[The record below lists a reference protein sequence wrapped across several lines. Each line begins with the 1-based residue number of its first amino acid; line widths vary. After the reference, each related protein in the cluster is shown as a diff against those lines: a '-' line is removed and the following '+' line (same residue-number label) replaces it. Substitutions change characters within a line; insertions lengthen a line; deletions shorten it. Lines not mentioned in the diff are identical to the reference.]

1 MNGLRGKVA
10 IVTGAGRG
18 LGYAIV
24 ERLVTEGVSVA
35 ILALHA
41 ESVHD
46 AINNLGAD
54 RKDVI
59 GLVADVTLEE
69 EVRDAVA
76 RTVAAFGHLDI
87 MVNNAGTIV
96 ISPLVD
102 MTTEAWDHVVDVN
115 EHAVELRR
123 VEREAA
129 RQMIAQGRG
138 GRIING
144 ASGAGRRGGSLI
156 SAYSA
161 TKFGV
166 IGLTQSLAVELAP
179 HGITV
184 NAYCPGHVTS
194 TPMWDFIDREMAS
207 ITGEEI
213 GSARRAAESEAPLGR
228 AGKPEEVAAAVAFL
242 ASDEAPFITGESL
255 LIDGGLVRF

>member
-10 IVTGAGRG
+10 IVTGGGRG

-41 ESVHD
+41 ESVRD

-115 EHAVELRR
+115 LRG
-123 VEREAA
+123 VFLGCREAA

>member
-10 IVTGAGRG
+10 IVTGGGRG

-96 ISPLVD
+96 ICPMVD

-115 EHAVELRR
+115 LRG
-123 VEREAA
+123 VFLGCREAA